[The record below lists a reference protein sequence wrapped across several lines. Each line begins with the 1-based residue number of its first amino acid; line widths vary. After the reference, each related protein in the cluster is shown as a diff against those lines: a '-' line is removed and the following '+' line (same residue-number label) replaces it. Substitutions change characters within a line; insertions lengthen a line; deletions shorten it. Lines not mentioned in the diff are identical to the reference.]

1 MPEITKKLSIN
12 IDDFEGV
19 YLLTKDSLLGLDAT
33 DIKETNTELLKEIE
47 GVIPSVWG
55 WGGMKIRI
63 NLHKIEST
71 IEIAITGYIAQLA
84 ASPLTKNMDKL
95 ILLLSNTL
103 KEKYNYTLEY
113 DNMTRFIPNYKLNIT
128 NKDKTVFVIILVV
141 AFISTLGGLLFGKGV
156 ETMLWVFTLVEN
168 ISIRISD
175 NLVKHPLA
183 ELQRNSTYPVNY
195 VY

>member
-12 IDDFEGV
+12 IDDFEGLYV
-19 YLLTKDSLLGLDAT
+19 LTKDSFLGLGAT
-33 DIKETNTELLKEIE
+33 DIKETNTEQLKEIE
-47 GVIPSVWG
+47 GVIPSIWG

-84 ASPLTKNMDKL
+84 TSPLTKNMDKL

-156 ETMLWVFTLVEN
+156 ETMLWVLILVGGYYFGRKYLYKN
-168 ISIRISD
+168 
-175 NLVKHPLA
+175 K
-183 ELQRNSTYPVNY
+183 
-195 VY
+195 

>member
-1 MPEITKKLSIN
+1 
-12 IDDFEGV
+12 
-19 YLLTKDSLLGLDAT
+19 LGLDAT

-84 ASPLTKNMDKL
+84 TSPLTKNMDKL
-95 ILLLSNTL
+95 ILLLSNKL

-113 DNMTRFIPNYKLNIT
+113 DKMTRFIPDYKMSIT
-128 NKDKTVFVIILVV
+128 NKDKSVFMTILLVT
-141 AFISTLGGLLFGKGV
+141 FISTLGGFLFGKGTEILLTV
-156 ETMLWVFTLVEN
+156 LILVGGYYFGRKYLYKN
-168 ISIRISD
+168 
-175 NLVKHPLA
+175 K
-183 ELQRNSTYPVNY
+183 
-195 VY
+195 

>member
-47 GVIPSVWG
+47 GVIPSIWG

-84 ASPLTKNMDKL
+84 TSPLTKNMDKL
-95 ILLLSNTL
+95 IFLLSNKL
-103 KEKYNYTLEY
+103 KDKYNYILEY
-113 DNMTRFIPNYKLNIT
+113 DKMTRFIPDYKMNIT
-128 NKDKTVFVIILVV
+128 NKDKTVFVIILAV

-156 ETMLWVFTLVEN
+156 ETILWMLILVGGYYFGRKYLYKN
-168 ISIRISD
+168 
-175 NLVKHPLA
+175 K
-183 ELQRNSTYPVNY
+183 
-195 VY
+195 